1 MSKEKRLGRG
11 LSALFESEIEEDQVQ
26 EKPLK
31 GEMIENVS
39 VDQLSPGQ
47 YQPRKRF
54 DEESLQELADSI
66 IEQGLMQPVIVRK
79 SDNNFEIIAGE
90 RRWRAAKLAK
100 LDTIPVIVRD
110 INDRTASI
118 IALIENMQRVDLSS
132 IEEAEGIKKMIDE
145 FGMTHEEASDA
156 VGKSRSAVSNLLR
169 LLQLTDFVKDKLN
182 AGDIDMGHA
191 RALISLSADQQNMVC
206 QKIINEKL
214 SVRKV
219 EELIQSGITK
229 VNNKKISKVNN
240 KNNDIEIL
248 QKDFSDRLGFPVTIE
263 NKNNNSGLIKIKY
276 RNLDELDI
284 LLNKLKLNQS

>member
-39 VDQLSPGQ
+39 VNQLSPGK

-182 AGDIDMGHA
+182 SGDIDMGHA

-248 QKDFSDRLGFPVTIE
+248 QKEFSDKLGFPVTIE

>member
-39 VDQLSPGQ
+39 VNQLSPGQ

-66 IEQGLMQPVIVRK
+66 IEQGLMQPIIVRK

-182 AGDIDMGHA
+182 LGHIDMGHA

-219 EELIQSGITK
+219 EELLQSGIAK
-229 VNNKKISKVNN
+229 QNNKKISKDNN

-248 QKDFSDRLGFPVTIE
+248 QKEFSDKLGFPVTID

>member
-31 GEMIENVS
+31 GEMIENIS
-39 VDQLSPGQ
+39 VDQLNPGQ

-66 IEQGLMQPVIVRK
+66 IEQGLMQPIIVRK
-79 SDNNFEIIAGE
+79 SENNFEIIAGE

-100 LDTIPVIVRD
+100 VDTIPVIVRN
-110 INDRTASI
+110 INDRTESI
-118 IALIENMQRVDLSS
+118 IALIENMQRVDLSA

-156 VGKSRSAVSNLLR
+156 VGMSRSAVSNLLR

-182 AGDIDMGHA
+182 LGDIDMGHA

-219 EELIQSGITK
+219 EELLQSGITK
-229 VNNKKISKVNN
+229 QNNKKISKDNN

-248 QKDFSDRLGFPVTIE
+248 QKEFSDKLGFPVTIE

>member
-31 GEMIENVS
+31 GEMIENIS

-66 IEQGLMQPVIVRK
+66 IEQGLMQPIIVRK
-79 SDNNFEIIAGE
+79 SENNFEIIAGE

-100 LDTIPVIVRD
+100 VDTIPVIVRD

-118 IALIENMQRVDLSS
+118 IALIENMQRVDLSA

-182 AGDIDMGHA
+182 LGDIDMGHA

-229 VNNKKISKVNN
+229 VNNKKISKDNN

-248 QKDFSDRLGFPVTIE
+248 QKEFSDKLGFPVTIE

>member
-31 GEMIENVS
+31 GEMIEKIS
-39 VDQLSPGQ
+39 VDLLSPGQ

-66 IEQGLMQPVIVRK
+66 IEQGLMQPIIVRK
-79 SDNNFEIIAGE
+79 VENNFEIIAGE

-182 AGDIDMGHA
+182 LGHIDMGHA

-219 EELIQSGITK
+219 EELLQSGIAK
-229 VNNKKISKVNN
+229 QNNKKISKDNN

-248 QKDFSDRLGFPVTIE
+248 QKEFSDKLGFPVTID

>member
-31 GEMIENVS
+31 GEMIENIS
-39 VDQLSPGQ
+39 VDQLNPGQ

-66 IEQGLMQPVIVRK
+66 IEQGLMQPIIVRK
-79 SDNNFEIIAGE
+79 SENNFEIIAGE

-100 LDTIPVIVRD
+100 LETIPVIVRE

-118 IALIENMQRVDLSS
+118 IALIENMQRIDLSS

-156 VGKSRSAVSNLLR
+156 VGKSRSAITNLLR
-169 LLQLTDFVKDKLN
+169 LLQLTDFVKEKLN
-182 AGDIDMGHA
+182 SGDIDMGHA
-191 RALISLSADQQNMVC
+191 RALIPLSTDQQNMVC

-219 EELIQSGITK
+219 EDLIQFGITNIK
-229 VNNKKISKVNN
+229 NKKLIKDNN
-240 KNNDIEIL
+240 KNSDIQIL
-248 QKDFSDRLGFPVTIE
+248 QKEITDKLGFPVMIE

>member
-66 IEQGLMQPVIVRK
+66 IEQGLMQPIIVRK

-182 AGDIDMGHA
+182 SGDIDMGHA

-248 QKDFSDRLGFPVTIE
+248 QKEFSEKLGFPVTIE

>member
-54 DEESLQELADSI
+54 DEVSLQELADSI

-100 LDTIPVIVRD
+100 LNTIPVIVRD

-182 AGDIDMGHA
+182 LGHIDMGHA

-229 VNNKKISKVNN
+229 VNNKKISKDNN

-248 QKDFSDRLGFPVTIE
+248 QKEFSDKLGFPVTIE

-284 LLNKLKLNQS
+284 LINKLKLNQS

>member
-11 LSALFESEIEEDQVQ
+11 LSALFESEIEEEQLN

-31 GEMIENVS
+31 GEIIENIALNK
-39 VDQLSPGQ
+39 LSPGQ
-47 YQPRKRF
+47 YQPRKSF
-54 DEESLQELADSI
+54 DEKSLQELADSI
-66 IEQGLMQPVIVRK
+66 IEQGLMQPIIARK
-79 SDNNFEIIAGE
+79 KENNYEIIAGE

-100 LDTIPVIVRD
+100 LETIPVIVRE
-110 INDRTASI
+110 INDRTASV

-156 VGKSRSAVSNLLR
+156 VGKSRSAITNLLR
-169 LLQLTDFVKDKLN
+169 LLQLTDFVKEKLIS
-182 AGDIDMGHA
+182 GDIDMGHA
-191 RALISLSADQQNMVC
+191 RALIPLPTDQQNMVC

-219 EELIQSGITK
+219 EDLIQFGITNIK
-229 VNNKKISKVNN
+229 NKKLIKDNN
-240 KNNDIEIL
+240 KNNDIQIL
-248 QKDFSDRLGFPVTIE
+248 QKEITDKLGFPVMIE

>member
-54 DEESLQELADSI
+54 DEESLQELTDSI
-66 IEQGLMQPVIVRK
+66 IEQGLMQPIIVRE

-182 AGDIDMGHA
+182 SGDIDMGHA
-191 RALISLSADQQNMVC
+191 RALISLAADQQNMVC

-248 QKDFSDRLGFPVTIE
+248 QKEFSDKLGFPVTIE

>member
-26 EKPLK
+26 EKPLT
-31 GEMIENVS
+31 GEIIEKIS
-39 VDQLSPGQ
+39 VDLLSPGQ

-66 IEQGLMQPVIVRK
+66 IEQGLMQPIIVRE

-182 AGDIDMGHA
+182 LGHIDMGHA

-219 EELIQSGITK
+219 EEFIQSGITK
-229 VNNKKISKVNN
+229 VSNKKISKVNI

-248 QKDFSDRLGFPVTIE
+248 QKEISENLGFSVE
-263 NKNNNSGLIKIKY
+263 VVNKINNSGIIKIKY

-284 LLNKLKLNQS
+284 LVKKLK

>member
-39 VDQLSPGQ
+39 VDQLSPGK
-47 YQPRKRF
+47 YQPRKKF

-66 IEQGLMQPVIVRK
+66 IEQGLMQPIIVRK
-79 SDNNFEIIAGE
+79 VENNFEIIAGE

-182 AGDIDMGHA
+182 LGHIDMGHA

-219 EELIQSGITK
+219 EELLQSGIAK
-229 VNNKKISKVNN
+229 QNNKKISKDNN

-248 QKDFSDRLGFPVTIE
+248 QKEFSDKLGFPVTIE

>member
-31 GEMIENVS
+31 GEMIENIS
-39 VDQLSPGQ
+39 VDQLNPGQ

-66 IEQGLMQPVIVRK
+66 IEQGLMQPIIVRK
-79 SDNNFEIIAGE
+79 AENNFEIIAGE

-100 LDTIPVIVRD
+100 VDTIPVIVRD

-118 IALIENMQRVDLSS
+118 IALIENMQRVDLSA

-182 AGDIDMGHA
+182 LGDIDMGHA

-219 EELIQSGITK
+219 EELIQSGISK
-229 VNNKKISKVNN
+229 VNNKKISKDNN

-248 QKDFSDRLGFPVTIE
+248 QKEFSDKLGFPVTIE
-263 NKNNNSGLIKIKY
+263 NKDNNSGLIKIKY

>member
-182 AGDIDMGHA
+182 SGDIDMGHA

-229 VNNKKISKVNN
+229 VNNKKISKANN

-248 QKDFSDRLGFPVTIE
+248 QKEFSEKLGFPVTIE

>member
-26 EKPLK
+26 DKPLT
-31 GEMIENVS
+31 GEIIEKIS
-39 VDQLSPGQ
+39 VDLLSPGQ

-182 AGDIDMGHA
+182 LGHIDMGHA

-219 EELIQSGITK
+219 EELLQSGIAK
-229 VNNKKISKVNN
+229 QNNKKISKDNK

-248 QKDFSDRLGFPVTIE
+248 QKEFSDKLGFPVTIE

>member
-26 EKPLK
+26 EQPLK
-31 GEMIENVS
+31 GEMIENIS
-39 VDQLSPGQ
+39 VDQLNPGQ

-66 IEQGLMQPVIVRK
+66 IEQGLMQPIIVRK
-79 SDNNFEIIAGE
+79 SENNFEIIAGE

-100 LDTIPVIVRD
+100 LETIPVIVRE
-110 INDRTASI
+110 INDRTASV

-156 VGKSRSAVSNLLR
+156 VGKSRSAITNLLR
-169 LLQLTDFVKDKLN
+169 LLQLTDFVKEKLIS
-182 AGDIDMGHA
+182 GDIDMGHA
-191 RALISLSADQQNMVC
+191 RALIPLPTDQQNMVC

-219 EELIQSGITK
+219 EDLIQFGITNIK
-229 VNNKKISKVNN
+229 NKKLIKDNN
-240 KNNDIEIL
+240 KNSDIQIL
-248 QKDFSDRLGFPVTIE
+248 QKEITDKLGFPVMIE

>member
-31 GEMIENVS
+31 GEMIENIS
-39 VDQLSPGQ
+39 VDQLNPGQ

-66 IEQGLMQPVIVRK
+66 IEQGLMQPIIVRK
-79 SDNNFEIIAGE
+79 SENNFEIIAGE

-100 LDTIPVIVRD
+100 FETIPVIVRE
-110 INDRTASI
+110 INDRTASV

-156 VGKSRSAVSNLLR
+156 VGKSRSAITNLLR
-169 LLQLTDFVKDKLN
+169 LLQLTDFVKEKLIS
-182 AGDIDMGHA
+182 GDIDMGHA
-191 RALISLSADQQNMVC
+191 RALIPLSTDQQNMVC

-219 EELIQSGITK
+219 EDLIQFGITNIK
-229 VNNKKISKVNN
+229 NKKLIKDNN
-240 KNNDIEIL
+240 KNSDIQIL
-248 QKDFSDRLGFPVTIE
+248 QKEITDKLGFPVMIE

>member
-1 MSKEKRLGRG
+1 
-11 LSALFESEIEEDQVQ
+11 
-26 EKPLK
+26 
-31 GEMIENVS
+31 
-39 VDQLSPGQ
+39 
-47 YQPRKRF
+47 
-54 DEESLQELADSI
+54 
-66 IEQGLMQPVIVRK
+66 MQPIIVRK
-79 SDNNFEIIAGE
+79 SENNFEIIAGE

-100 LDTIPVIVRD
+100 VDTIPVIVRD

-118 IALIENMQRVDLSS
+118 IALIENMQRVDLSA

-169 LLQLTDFVKDKLN
+169 LIQLTDFVKDKLN
-182 AGDIDMGHA
+182 LGDIDMGHA

-229 VNNKKISKVNN
+229 VNNKKISKDNN

-248 QKDFSDRLGFPVTIE
+248 QKEFSDKLGFPVTIE

>member
-31 GEMIENVS
+31 GEMIENIS
-39 VDQLSPGQ
+39 VDQLNPGQ

-66 IEQGLMQPVIVRK
+66 IEQGLMQPIIVRK
-79 SDNNFEIIAGE
+79 AENNFEIIAGE

-100 LDTIPVIVRD
+100 VDTIPVIVRD

-145 FGMTHEEASDA
+145 FGMTHEEVSDA

-182 AGDIDMGHA
+182 SGDIDMGHA

-219 EELIQSGITK
+219 EELIQSGISK
-229 VNNKKISKVNN
+229 VNNKKISKDNN

-248 QKDFSDRLGFPVTIE
+248 QKEFSDKLGFPVTIE

>member
-39 VDQLSPGQ
+39 VDQLSPGK

-79 SDNNFEIIAGE
+79 VENNFEIIAGE

-182 AGDIDMGHA
+182 SGDIDMGHA

-248 QKDFSDRLGFPVTIE
+248 QKEFSDKLGFPVTIE

>member
-26 EKPLK
+26 EKPLT
-31 GEMIENVS
+31 GEIIEKIS
-39 VDQLSPGQ
+39 VDLLSPGQ

-156 VGKSRSAVSNLLR
+156 VGKSRSAVSNALR

-182 AGDIDMGHA
+182 SGDIDMGHA

-248 QKDFSDRLGFPVTIE
+248 QKEFSEKLGFPVTIE

>member
-182 AGDIDMGHA
+182 SGDIDMGHA

>member
-39 VDQLSPGQ
+39 VDQLNPGQ

-66 IEQGLMQPVIVRK
+66 IEQGLMQPIIVRK
-79 SDNNFEIIAGE
+79 AENNFEIIAGE

-100 LDTIPVIVRD
+100 VDTIPVIVRD

-182 AGDIDMGHA
+182 LGHIDMGHA
-191 RALISLSADQQNMVC
+191 RALISLSADKQNMVC

-219 EELIQSGITK
+219 EEFIQSGITK
-229 VNNKKISKVNN
+229 VSNKKISKVNI

-248 QKDFSDRLGFPVTIE
+248 QKEISENLGFSVE
-263 NKNNNSGLIKIKY
+263 VVNKINNSGIIKIKY

-284 LLNKLKLNQS
+284 LVKKLK

>member
-26 EKPLK
+26 EKPLT
-31 GEMIENVS
+31 GEIIEKIS
-39 VDQLSPGQ
+39 VDLLSPGQ

-100 LDTIPVIVRD
+100 LDTIPVIIRD

-182 AGDIDMGHA
+182 LGHIDMGHA

-219 EELIQSGITK
+219 EELLQSGIAK
-229 VNNKKISKVNN
+229 QNNKKISKDNN
-240 KNNDIEIL
+240 KDNDIEIL
-248 QKDFSDRLGFPVTIE
+248 QKEFSDKLGFPVTIE

>member
-39 VDQLSPGQ
+39 VDQLSPGK

-79 SDNNFEIIAGE
+79 ADNNFEIIAGE

-100 LDTIPVIVRD
+100 LNTIPVIVRD

-182 AGDIDMGHA
+182 SGDIDMGHA

>member
-26 EKPLK
+26 DKPLT
-31 GEMIENVS
+31 GEIIEKIS
-39 VDQLSPGQ
+39 VDLLSPGQ

-66 IEQGLMQPVIVRK
+66 IEQGLMQPIIVRK
-79 SDNNFEIIAGE
+79 VENNFEIIAGE

-182 AGDIDMGHA
+182 LGHIDMGHA

-219 EELIQSGITK
+219 EELLQSGIAK
-229 VNNKKISKVNN
+229 QNNKKISKDNN

-248 QKDFSDRLGFPVTIE
+248 QKEFSDKLGFPVTID

>member
-11 LSALFESEIEEDQVQ
+11 LSALFESEIEVDQVQ

-39 VDQLSPGQ
+39 VDQLNPGQ

-54 DEESLQELADSI
+54 DQESLQELADSI
-66 IEQGLMQPVIVRK
+66 IEQGLMQPVIVRRL
-79 SDNNFEIIAGE
+79 DNNFEIIAGE

-182 AGDIDMGHA
+182 LGDIDMGHA

-219 EELIQSGITK
+219 EELLQSGITK
-229 VNNKKISKVNN
+229 QNNKKISKDNK

-248 QKDFSDRLGFPVTIE
+248 QKEFSDKLGFPVTIE

>member
-66 IEQGLMQPVIVRK
+66 IEQGLMQPIIVRK

-182 AGDIDMGHA
+182 SGDIDMGHA

-229 VNNKKISKVNN
+229 VNNKKISKDNN

-248 QKDFSDRLGFPVTIE
+248 QKEFSDKLGFPVTIE

>member
-26 EKPLK
+26 DKPLT
-31 GEMIENVS
+31 GEIIEKIS
-39 VDQLSPGQ
+39 VDLLSPGQ

-66 IEQGLMQPVIVRK
+66 IEQGLMQPIIVRK
-79 SDNNFEIIAGE
+79 VENNFEIIAGE

-182 AGDIDMGHA
+182 LGHIDMGHA

-219 EELIQSGITK
+219 EELLQSGIAK
-229 VNNKKISKVNN
+229 QNNKKISKDNN

-248 QKDFSDRLGFPVTIE
+248 QKEFSEKLGFPVTIE

>member
-39 VDQLSPGQ
+39 VDQLSPGK

-182 AGDIDMGHA
+182 LGHIDMGHA

-219 EELIQSGITK
+219 EELLQSGIAK
-229 VNNKKISKVNN
+229 QNNKKISKDNK

-248 QKDFSDRLGFPVTIE
+248 QKDFSDRLGFPVSIE

>member
-66 IEQGLMQPVIVRK
+66 IEQGLMQPIIVRK
-79 SDNNFEIIAGE
+79 VQNNFEIIAGE

-182 AGDIDMGHA
+182 SGDIDMGHA

-229 VNNKKISKVNN
+229 VSNKKISKVNI

-248 QKDFSDRLGFPVTIE
+248 QKEISENLGFSVE
-263 NKNNNSGLIKIKY
+263 VDNKINNSGIIKIKY

-284 LLNKLKLNQS
+284 LVKKLK

>member
-31 GEMIENVS
+31 GEMIENIS
-39 VDQLSPGQ
+39 VDQLNPGQ

-66 IEQGLMQPVIVRK
+66 IEQGLMQPIIVRK
-79 SDNNFEIIAGE
+79 SENNFEIIAGE

-100 LDTIPVIVRD
+100 VDTIPVIVRD

-182 AGDIDMGHA
+182 SGDIDMGHA

-219 EELIQSGITK
+219 EELIQSGISK
-229 VNNKKISKVNN
+229 VNNKKISKDNN

-248 QKDFSDRLGFPVTIE
+248 QKEFSDKLGFPVTIE

>member
-31 GEMIENVS
+31 GEMIEKIS
-39 VDQLSPGQ
+39 VDLLSPGQ

-66 IEQGLMQPVIVRK
+66 IEQGLMQPIIVRK
-79 SDNNFEIIAGE
+79 MENNFEIIAGE

-182 AGDIDMGHA
+182 LGHIDMGHA

-219 EELIQSGITK
+219 EELLQSGIAK
-229 VNNKKISKVNN
+229 QNNKKISKDNN

-248 QKDFSDRLGFPVTIE
+248 QKEFSDKLGFPVTIE

-276 RNLDELDI
+276 RNLNELDI

>member
-31 GEMIENVS
+31 GEMIENIS
-39 VDQLSPGQ
+39 VDQLNPGQ

-66 IEQGLMQPVIVRK
+66 IEQGLMQPIIVRK
-79 SDNNFEIIAGE
+79 SENNFEIIAGE

-100 LDTIPVIVRD
+100 VDTIPVIVRD

-118 IALIENMQRVDLSS
+118 IALIENMQRVDLSA

-182 AGDIDMGHA
+182 LGDIDMGHA

-229 VNNKKISKVNN
+229 VNNKKISKDNN

-248 QKDFSDRLGFPVTIE
+248 QKEFSDKLGFPVTIE

>member
-31 GEMIENVS
+31 GEMIENIS
-39 VDQLSPGQ
+39 VDQLNPGQ

-66 IEQGLMQPVIVRK
+66 IEQGLMQPIIVRK
-79 SDNNFEIIAGE
+79 AENNFEIIAGE

-100 LDTIPVIVRD
+100 VDTIPVIVRD

-182 AGDIDMGHA
+182 SGDIDMGHA

-219 EELIQSGITK
+219 EELIQSGISK
-229 VNNKKISKVNN
+229 VNNKKISKDNN

-248 QKDFSDRLGFPVTIE
+248 QKEFSDKLGFPVTIE

>member
-31 GEMIENVS
+31 GEMIENIS
-39 VDQLSPGQ
+39 VDQLNPGQ

-66 IEQGLMQPVIVRK
+66 IEQGLMQPIIVRK

-132 IEEAEGIKKMIDE
+132 IEEAAGIKKMIDE

-182 AGDIDMGHA
+182 LGHIDMGHA

-229 VNNKKISKVNN
+229 VSI

-248 QKDFSDRLGFPVTIE
+248 QKEISENLGFSVE
-263 NKNNNSGLIKIKY
+263 VDNKINNSGIIKIKY

-284 LLNKLKLNQS
+284 LVKKLK

>member
-31 GEMIENVS
+31 GEMIENIS
-39 VDQLSPGQ
+39 VDQLNPGQ

-66 IEQGLMQPVIVRK
+66 IEQGLMQPIIVRK
-79 SDNNFEIIAGE
+79 AENNFEIIAGE

-100 LDTIPVIVRD
+100 VDTIPVIVRD

-118 IALIENMQRVDLSS
+118 IALIENMQRVDLSA

-182 AGDIDMGHA
+182 SGDIDMGHA

-219 EELIQSGITK
+219 EELIQSGISK
-229 VNNKKISKVNN
+229 VNNKKISKDNN

-248 QKDFSDRLGFPVTIE
+248 QKEFSDKLGFPVTIE